1 MTTVIKTFNASATPK
16 TFNIKKISPKPTK
29 FISFPPQKTNHK
41 RVSLVVA
48 VANGDG
54 ALNASGDVTPPTKP
68 VGDNE
73 VVKALNSVKAVVKIV
88 ITQIVTIVT
97 TALFK
102 EDVTKF
108 SKDKLKVIVKVGVWY
123 VFGFFGKK

>member
-1 MTTVIKTFNASATPK
+1 
-16 TFNIKKISPKPTK
+16 
-29 FISFPPQKTNHK
+29 
-41 RVSLVVA
+41 
-48 VANGDG
+48 
-54 ALNASGDVTPPTKP
+54 LNASGDVTPPTKP

-73 VVKALNSVKAVVKIV
+73 VVKALKTVGEFVFNSVKAVVKIV

-108 SKDKLKVIVKVGVWY
+108 SKDKLKVIVMVGVWY
-123 VFGFFGKK
+123 VFGFLGKKYVLVEGRKFGFWKKMRVWWYLISKETYIFLLFFFVVNQN